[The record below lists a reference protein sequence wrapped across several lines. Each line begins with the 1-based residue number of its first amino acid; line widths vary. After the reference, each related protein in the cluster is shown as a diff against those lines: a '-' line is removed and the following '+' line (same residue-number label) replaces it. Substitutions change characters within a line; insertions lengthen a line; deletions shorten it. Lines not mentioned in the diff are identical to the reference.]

1 MDTSNSPADA
11 ISSSATSD
19 PPPSPG
25 LLTRAWRGFL
35 YFLEVIGLR
44 RGQNVDQAAQVARLR
59 LYHTEFRKLLSANHS
74 FLENLGDLDQKLR
87 STELVDR
94 AFVKNKVVRLLTDI
108 NAMVESING
117 ISGER
122 YGALRRAFDRI
133 ATPVSA
139 LIEEATESSG
149 TEVVLDLSALSTA
162 QSELAGGKMANLSE
176 VANGLG
182 LPTPDGFV
190 VTTEGFRVLME
201 EGGVRSWIQNRHL
214 AIESA
219 HDIDEISRELQDL
232 ILDLDIPSRLREEI
246 LAAYDRLIERT
257 GQTVPVAVRSS
268 AVGED
273 SDFSFAGQF
282 LSVLN
287 VRRDELCRA
296 YLRVAASLYS
306 PEAMYYRFLHGIP
319 GESAQMA
326 VGCIGMVDA
335 EASGVVFSRDPNR
348 PDSGKVLI
356 HAIKGVG
363 VMLVDGRTSPEV
375 LEVSRDPDGGE
386 ILRSPSAQRRRLVLS
401 SVSGLEEEDL
411 RPGEAEQP
419 CITDEQALQL
429 TRWALQLEAH
439 FGTTQD
445 VEWALGK
452 EGRLILLQSRPLSL
466 SLESSRTEVPIPGY
480 PLLVKGGEVGCPG
493 IGIGP
498 AVHMSQDDELESFPE
513 GAVLV
518 ARRSSPRFVRLMA
531 RARAIVTDAGSTTG
545 HMASLARELRVPT
558 LLNTKTAV
566 QSIPHGTLV
575 TVDAGSGFVY
585 EGEVPELADKLATE
599 VEETALSSRR
609 KLTPGYQLLA
619 RAMELIAPLNLTNPT
634 AATFSAEGCLT
645 LHDIARYVHEKSYQE
660 MFMLGDNVG
669 DLRAASYHL
678 DVFLPIDLYVID
690 LGGGIEGTP
699 TQRKVKRAQV
709 ISVPLK
715 AMLDGMMHKKIPRFG
730 ARPMDL
736 SGFLSIMMRH
746 ATTSPEEDASFRA
759 PCYAIISD
767 KYLNYAARVGYHF
780 SVVDTY
786 CGLTQNKNYISLVF
800 HGGAADFTRRAR
812 RVRTIGEI
820 LKEYGFT
827 TKVDQDRVNARLT
840 KTSQEDTV
848 KHLEMIGSLFQFFRQ
863 MDAAMVSDEAVAVY
877 RDAFLRGDYGLE
889 DLAGRKGSGQQA

>member
-1 MDTSNSPADA
+1 MESAESPKPTEAEAVDGRTWYRKA
-11 ISSSATSD
+11 WS
-19 PPPSPG
+19 G
-25 LLTRAWRGFL
+25 LL
-35 YFLEVIGLR
+35 YFLEVIGIL
-44 RGQNVDQAAQVARLR
+44 RGQDVDQAAQVARLR

-74 FLENLGDLDQKLR
+74 FLENLGELDEKLN
-87 STELVDR
+87 STELIDR
-94 AFVKNKVVRLLTDI
+94 LFVKNKVVRLLTNI
-108 NAMVESING
+108 HAMVESINV
-117 ISGER
+117 IAGER
-122 YGALRRAFDRI
+122 YGALRKAFHRI
-133 ATPVSA
+133 AAPVSA
-139 LIEEATESSG
+139 LIEEATESLGSDL
-149 TEVVLDLSALSTA
+149 VLDLSALGTA

-190 VTTEGFRVLME
+190 VTTEGFRVLVE
-201 EGGVRSWIQNRHL
+201 EGGVRSWIQTRHL
-214 AIESA
+214 EIESA
-219 HDIDEISRELQDL
+219 QDIDEISRELQNL
-232 ILDLDIPSRLREEI
+232 ILDLNIPSRLQEEI
-246 LAAYDRLIERT
+246 LAAYDRLVERT
-257 GQTVPVAVRSS
+257 GQAVPVAVRSS

-296 YLRVAASLYS
+296 YLQVAASLYS

-335 EASGVVFSRDPNR
+335 AASGVVFSRDPNR
-348 PDSGKVLI
+348 PDSGRVLI
-356 HAIKGVG
+356 HAVKGVG

-375 LEVSRDPDGGE
+375 LEVLRDLDTGVVE
-386 ILRSPSAQRRRLVLS
+386 RFPSLQQTRMVLS
-401 SVSGLEEEDL
+401 PTSGLEEEEL
-411 RPGEAEQP
+411 APGEAEQP
-419 CITDEQALQL
+419 CISDEQAVRLA
-429 TRWALQLEAH
+429 RWALKLEAH
-439 FGTTQD
+439 FGSTQD
-445 VEWALGK
+445 LEWALSK
-452 EGRLILLQSRPLSL
+452 ERRLILLQSRPLGL
-466 SLESSRTEVPIPGY
+466 SAQSSRTEKPIPGY
-480 PLLVKGGEVGCPG
+480 PLLLEGGEVGCPG

-498 AVHMSQDDELESFPE
+498 AVHLSADGDLETFPE

-518 ARRSSPRFVRLMA
+518 ARRSSPRFVRLMSK
-531 RARAIVTDAGSTTG
+531 ARAIVTDAGSTTG

-566 QSIPHGTLV
+566 QSIPNGTLV

-585 EGEVPELADKLATE
+585 EGEVPELAEKLSTAG
-599 VEETALSSRR
+599 EEGAFSNRR

-619 RAMELIAPLNLTNPT
+619 KAVELIKPLNLTNPT
-634 AATFSAEGCLT
+634 SARFAAEGCLT

-678 DVFLPIDLYVID
+678 DVFLPIDLYIID
-690 LGGGIEGTP
+690 LGGGLEGTP
-699 TQRKVKRAQV
+699 SQRKVKRAQV
-709 ISVPLK
+709 VSVPLK
-715 AMLDGMMHKKIPRFG
+715 AVLDGMMHKKIPRFG

-736 SGFLSIMMRH
+736 SGFFSIMMRH
-746 ATTSPEEDASFRA
+746 ATSSPEEDASFRA

-800 HGGAADFTRRAR
+800 HGGAADFVRRER

-827 TKVDQDRVNARLT
+827 VKVDQDRVNARLA
-840 KTSQEDTV
+840 KTTQEETV
-848 KHLEMIGSLFQFFRQ
+848 KQLEMIGSLFQFFRQ
-863 MDAAMVSDEAVAVY
+863 MDAAMVSEEAVTVY

-889 DLAGRKGSGQQA
+889 EINKGP